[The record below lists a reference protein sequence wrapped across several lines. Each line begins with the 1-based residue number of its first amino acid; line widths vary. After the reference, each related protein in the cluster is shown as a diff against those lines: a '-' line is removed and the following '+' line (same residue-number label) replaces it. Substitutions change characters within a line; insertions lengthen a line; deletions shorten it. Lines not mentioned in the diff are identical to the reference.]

1 MYIFILFQPI
11 HNTGHRDNKSIVITN
26 EITIYTR
33 SSRRI
38 NKTLEG
44 GDDKHQKEKSVILD

>member
-38 NKTLEG
+38 YKKLEG
-44 GDDKHQKEKSVILD
+44 GDDKHQ